1 MAKDK
6 PLRIQIKIGKKKVK
20 LDIPVIDL
28 DAFLEQLA
36 TEIGCDPVE
45 VLFAYSLTCTTKKV
59 NTEITDQG
67 SFEQAMSVAD
77 SKTNITVTSKTE
89 EESKEEEVPDKK
101 SKKDKG
107 KKEKKEK
114 APKEKKE
121 KAPKENSKKVKP
133 LSIAVKLS
141 ETGKK
146 VKLSVPSTD
155 LEDFLACLSM
165 SIECEQDALLS
176 EYSIAVKDK
185 KSSVDITD
193 QASYDEALVALKK
206 KGLCTVTKRSE
217 EEVKE
222 EEVPEDDIES
232 AEEDMAEAHAAPT
245 FGLFREEMQLD
256 EERPKFQRQA
266 TSNLLEEALTAGE
279 DDEVDIPFVLNGID
293 AMTNEQIKD
302 MINETSSR
310 RGQLILFSKS

>member
-1 MAKDK
+1 
-6 PLRIQIKIGKKKVK
+6 
-20 LDIPVIDL
+20 
-28 DAFLEQLA
+28 
-36 TEIGCDPVE
+36 
-45 VLFAYSLTCTTKKV
+45 
-59 NTEITDQG
+59 
-67 SFEQAMSVAD
+67 MSVAD

-107 KKEKKEK
+107 KKEK

-121 KAPKENSKKVKP
+121 KAPKEKSKKVKP

-193 QASYDEALVALKK
+193 
-206 KGLCTVTKRSE
+206 
-217 EEVKE
+217 
-222 EEVPEDDIES
+222 
-232 AEEDMAEAHAAPT
+232 
-245 FGLFREEMQLD
+245 
-256 EERPKFQRQA
+256 
-266 TSNLLEEALTAGE
+266 
-279 DDEVDIPFVLNGID
+279 
-293 AMTNEQIKD
+293 
-302 MINETSSR
+302 
-310 RGQLILFSKS
+310 